1 MSGPAVLALALT
13 GLGLAGAPAAQAG
26 AAGAAGT
33 INPTVHCTLPA
44 GQGEATGPQTMTV
57 ELSPSVVDPGG
68 SVHAKVTL
76 GGSPATSGISLSNVP
91 TTPALDL
98 AMSGGATGTVTVRGP
113 EITMNVPANTPIL
126 IPPYE
131 GDFLIPVTAS
141 GPVSFTP
148 LRTLTQ
154 TKVLGSTYQTP
165 CDVTANGASIGT
177 VIAQGT
183 AGVPATL
190 TAPTAPVRPSTPV
203 ALSGELWT
211 PGGTPVP
218 SLCDSTGG
226 GCDPT
231 KFASSA
237 LAVNA
242 AKQLTGTATLAPA
255 GAVPDGTYLVKVN
268 DGTKEATAP
277 LTVKAFAPTGPRAF
291 ALSNAQGPVGS
302 VTTVSGT
309 NYRQDQWI
317 NIVGLN
323 ADGLTLDDTAV
334 YVKTT
339 PEGTFSAE
347 FTISDPTIAAVQ
359 TDEGG
364 DPATTLTR
372 PFTVTEAAATLST
385 GTGKVKPGGALTVS
399 GTGWPAG
406 ATASASLC
414 AADGSACDPGRIAS
428 TALTVTAAGTLTG
441 TVTPASATPQGTYLL
456 KVQAGGVSQTAAV
469 TVAKYFIVL
478 STSTGPA
485 GTKVTVVG
493 QGFAPVATV
502 AITGLKANGSG
513 TSDTT
518 RTKVVGIDGA
528 FSQTFTV
535 QDPATAAIQ
544 VKEVLVNPRIAV
556 AAFSVGGA
564 TPPPA
569 AAFAL
574 SPESGRV
581 GTVVQVSGQGFAPVA
596 TVSVTGR
603 RADGS
608 QTSDSYVTRIIGL
621 DGTFALNFTVKDP
634 TTVALKACEVLVNGK
649 TVQHTYTVL

>member
-1 MSGPAVLALALT
+1 MTHRWVSTPALLAVSIT
-13 GLGLAGAPAAQAG
+13 GLGLVAAPAAQAG
-26 AAGAAGT
+26 T
-33 INPTVHCTLPA
+33 VTPTVHCSLPA
-44 GQGEATGPQTMTV
+44 GQGEATGPQSMTV
-57 ELSPSVVDPGG
+57 ELSPSIVDPGG

-91 TTPALDL
+91 TTPSLDL

-131 GDFLIPVTAS
+131 GDFLIPVNAS
-141 GPVSFTP
+141 GPISFAP
-148 LRTLTQ
+148 IRTLTQ

-165 CDVTANGASIGT
+165 CDVTAGGGSVGT
-177 VIAQGT
+177 VTAQGT

-190 TAPTAPVRPSTPV
+190 TAPGGTVRPSTSVP
-203 ALSGELWT
+203 LSGELWT

-218 SLCDSTGG
+218 ALCDANGG
-226 GCDPT
+226 GCDPG
-231 KFASSA
+231 KFTSST
-237 LAVNA
+237 LSINA
-242 AKQLTGTATLAPA
+242 AKQLTGTATLAGA
-255 GAVPDGTYLVKVN
+255 GTVPDGSYLVKVN
-268 DGTKEATAP
+268 DGAKEATAP
-277 LTVKAFAPTGPRAF
+277 LTVKAFTPTGPRAF
-291 ALSNAQGPVGS
+291 TLSPNQGPVGS
-302 VTTVSGT
+302 VITVSGT
-309 NYRQDQWI
+309 NHRQDQWI
-317 NIVGLN
+317 NIVGLD
-323 ADGLTLDDTAV
+323 AAGLTLDDTAV

-339 PEGTFSAE
+339 PDGTFSGA
-347 FTISDPTIAAVQ
+347 FTVSDPAIVAVQ

-372 PFTVTEAAATLST
+372 PFTITAAAATLTT
-385 GTGKVKPGGALTVS
+385 GAGKVKPGGTLTVS

-406 ATASASLC
+406 AAPTASLC
-414 AADGSACDPGRIAS
+414 AADGSACDPALIGS
-428 TALTVTAAGTLTG
+428 SALTVAGDGRLAG
-441 TVTPASATPQGTYLL
+441 SVSVASGAPQATYLL
-456 KVQAGGVSQTAAV
+456 KVQANGVSQTAAL

-478 STSTGPA
+478 STSNGPA

-513 TSDTT
+513 TSDG
-518 RTKVVGIDGA
+518 TKTKIVGLDGA

-535 QDPATAAIQ
+535 NDPATTAIR
-544 VKEVLVNPRIAV
+544 VKEVLVNPRTAV
-556 AAFSVGGA
+556 AAFTVGTG

-569 AAFAL
+569 AGFAL
-574 SPESGRV
+574 SPDSGKA
-581 GTVVQVSGQGFAPVA
+581 GTVVQVTGSGFAPVA
-596 TVSVTGR
+596 TVAVTGR

-634 TTVALKACEVLVNGK
+634 STVALRACEILINGK
-649 TVQHTYTVL
+649 TVQRAFTVL